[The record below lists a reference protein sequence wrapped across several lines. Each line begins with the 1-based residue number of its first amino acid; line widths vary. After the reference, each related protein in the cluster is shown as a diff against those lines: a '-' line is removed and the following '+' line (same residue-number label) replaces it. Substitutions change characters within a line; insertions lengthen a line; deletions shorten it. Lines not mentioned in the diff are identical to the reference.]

1 MSAAVFTNIRLN
13 YDISCHAKD
22 VGLYHNFS
30 HILQKG
36 GGGPSD
42 GRNCGLITADTAEF
56 FTHSVNENL
65 VMIPHS

>member
-36 GGGPSD
+36 GGGVPATGETVD
-42 GRNCGLITADTAEF
+42 W
-56 FTHSVNENL
+56 
-65 VMIPHS
+65 